1 MGWITTNEA
10 STHIGYVSSDHILFA
25 RQEKPVNSSKF
36 LTILD
41 VRIWI
46 GVFLGVLLLPLICS
60 LKDLL
65 KAKNNSNIELQDPAA
80 GGQHPEK
87 QFFNSSK
94 FFDSYFDYFWRIL
107 VTIMGGDQISILS
120 PGPRRHVV
128 LLCWVIFLYLLESY
142 FTGDLISSMANPD
155 KDFLIGSWDDLVEK
169 LESGDDF
176 EIGVFFVGAFFDEA
190 QYRKDYFPPGRY
202 RDVFTNRITIYQM
215 DHKSDFM
222 ATLIN
227 DIRAGKKAL
236 MFFKPILETYAGP
249 HACDLHISRFGG
261 RSEPYF
267 ILYYPMA
274 FFKMKSVTNKW

>member
-10 STHIGYVSSDHILFA
+10 STYIGYVSSDHILFA
-25 RQEKPVNSSKF
+25 RQEKPVNSFKF

-41 VRIWI
+41 VRVWI
-46 GVFLGVLLLPLICS
+46 GVFLGVILLPLICS

-65 KAKNNSNIELQDPAA
+65 KAKNKSKTQSQDLAA
-80 GGQHPEK
+80 GGQHQEINSSNLN
-87 QFFNSSK
+87 QIFNS
-94 FFDSYFDYFWRIL
+94 YFYYFWR
-107 VTIMGGDQISILS
+107 VPVMIMGGDQISILG
-120 PGPRRHVV
+120 PGPRRHLVP
-128 LLCWVIFLYLLESY
+128 LCRVIFLYLLESY
-142 FTGDLISSMANPD
+142 FTGDLISAMANPD
-155 KDFLIGSWDDLVEK
+155 KELLIDSWDDLVER

-190 QYRKDYFPPGRY
+190 QYRKDYFPSGRY
-202 RDVFTNRITIYQM
+202 RDVLTDKITIYQM

-249 HACDLHISRFGG
+249 HASDL
-261 RSEPYF
+261 
-267 ILYYPMA
+267 
-274 FFKMKSVTNKW
+274 